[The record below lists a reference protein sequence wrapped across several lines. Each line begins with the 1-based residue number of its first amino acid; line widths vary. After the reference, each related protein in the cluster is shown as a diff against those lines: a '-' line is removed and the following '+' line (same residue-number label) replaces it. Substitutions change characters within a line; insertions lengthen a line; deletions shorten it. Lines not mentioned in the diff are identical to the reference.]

1 MELSLFIQEV
11 YRDLPLYFGIF
22 CLFLLSYYFL
32 FKKLFFNIIDSYF
45 IEFLTSAGSA
55 CTVFIMY
62 MNGAIAPKYLNSFV
76 SAEIALFV
84 GIYIMS
90 RYNGSKLMKE
100 QIAGYHIDIEQV
112 IESKKHQIQLMYNIA
127 FVLFLVINI
136 LSLYTVG
143 FVLLSDEKGINHVN
157 AYEGNGFLL
166 LLKLSITPLF
176 MTIFFV
182 KYKVL
187 NRLYY
192 FDYFVIILVLIF
204 TTLSGSKS
212 SFLVLIVAFSCV
224 DFYFSK
230 LRNIPRTRIPVKYIL
245 IFVASIL
252 VILSVGQFERGSEK
266 AGYLKVF
273 DRLLFS
279 GDVFL
284 LGYNDRIARYLQ
296 EEINVIGYILY
307 PLYGKFL
314 RLFGIDMTPTNIGV
328 ALYDFTYG
336 IKTSGSNPRHNYL
349 AYLFGGEYFSW
360 VYSFFVGLFVGYCR
374 FVYLFKITLK
384 NIYKTCFGLLIIME
398 SAACIT
404 DTYLFNAKLFVYIF
418 LFLIIYFLAESY
430 RIVTRNVA
438 KSI

>member
-11 YRDLPLYFGIF
+11 YRDFPFYFGTF
-22 CLFLLSYYFL
+22 CLFLVLYYFL
-32 FKKLFFNIIDSYF
+32 FRRLFFNVIDSYL

-62 MNGAIAPKYLNSFV
+62 LNGALSPKYLNSFV

-84 GIYIMS
+84 GIFIMS
-90 RYNGSKLMKE
+90 RYNGQKIMQQKAA
-100 QIAGYHIDIEQV
+100 QYHTDLDTI
-112 IESKKHQIQLMYNIA
+112 IESRKPQILLMYNIA
-127 FVLFLVINI
+127 FVLFLVINL
-136 LSLYTVG
+136 LSFYTVG
-143 FVLLSDEKGINHVN
+143 FVLLSNEKGINHVN

-182 KYKVL
+182 KYKMFNKL
-187 NRLYY
+187 LA
-192 FDYFVIILVLIF
+192 FDYSAIVLVLIF

-212 SFLVLIVAFSCV
+212 SFLVLIVTFSCV

-230 LRNIPRTRIPVKYIL
+230 IRNIPRTRIPVTYIL
-245 IFVASIL
+245 IFVSSIL
-252 VILSVGQFERGSEK
+252 VILTAGQFQKGDDK
-266 AGYLKVF
+266 ASYLKVF

-284 LGYNDRIARYLQ
+284 LGYNDRIANYLQ
-296 EEINVIGYILY
+296 EQVNFVGYILY

-314 RLFGIDMTPTNIGV
+314 RLFGIDLTPLNIGV

-349 AYLFGGEYFSW
+349 SYLFGGEYFSW
-360 VYSFFVGLFVGYCR
+360 VYSFFIGLFIGYCR

-398 SAACIT
+398 SASCIT
-404 DTYLFNAKLFVYIF
+404 DTYLFNAKLFVYVF
-418 LFLIIYFLAESY
+418 LILIIYFVAESY
-430 RIVTRNVA
+430 RIVIKNVTR
-438 KSI
+438 